1 MPHSTV
7 AVFMHAPNSAMCYS
21 DRYLASLVVPVLSR
35 VRLLQRLEE
44 LAVGADLDGV
54 ATGVL
59 GL

>member
-1 MPHSTV
+1 
-7 AVFMHAPNSAMCYS
+7 MCYY
-21 DRYLASLVVPVLSR
+21 DRYLASLVVSVFSC
-35 VRLLQRLEE
+35 VRLLQWLKE